1 MKIINRTNNAVLAE
15 NAIVADTFFTRA
27 KGLLDRK
34 DFNQGEALV
43 IRPCNSIH
51 TFFMRFPIDLLFV
64 TKDSLVIKA
73 ISRLKPY
80 RISGIYFK
88 SAFVIE
94 LPPGTLEAN
103 PVSQGDTL
111 LIGTATIF

>member
-51 TFFMRFPIDLLFV
+51 TFFMRFPIDVLFV
-64 TKDSLVIKA
+64 NKESKIIRVIP
-73 ISRLKPY
+73 SLKPY
-80 RISGIYFK
+80 RLSRVCFN
-88 SAFVIE
+88 SAFAVE
-94 LPPGTLEAN
+94 LPAGTLELT
-103 PVSQGDTL
+103 STQEGETL
-111 LIGTATIF
+111 TIS